1 MSKSTT
7 KKSMARRRIERTWR
21 VTLNMEKKM
30 KSSKITA
37 TKSLSMKSIQRMRG
51 QVMKNQV

>member
-7 KKSMARRRIERTWR
+7 KRSTARKSTGKTWR

-37 TKSLSMKSIQRMRG
+37 TKNLSMRLTQKMRG
-51 QVMKNQV
+51 QAMKSQV